1 MAPAGTAALLHR
13 LDEAGVA
20 GPQLWNI
27 AAALHDQLGEKDA
40 ARRLSRRV
48 LDAPDAPAEQRLLAA
63 TLLVRFGDRGA
74 AGAAEAAYG
83 DLGEPLAET
92 GKLLFVAQRAAA
104 WPLVERLLGRL
115 RAAYAAGNFSEPG
128 EAAHANLFWCDD
140 HASNIGV
147 AREARAPPAGRG
159 RRAAG
164 GGGRRAGAG
173 SASAIC
179 PAIFASTPSARL
191 TLGLLRHHDPAN
203 VEVTLYCSGWD
214 DGSALRRELAAQV
227 QRVRSVS
234 RLGGAEAAA
243 QIRADR
249 IDVLVEMNGYTRAQ
263 RLDILRYQPAP
274 VLIHYLGFAGSL
286 GGGVVD
292 YIVGDKVSLP
302 AGIEDSLPEAPIR
315 LPHTHF
321 INDHRRY
328 RREPPPP
335 RAQLGLPPGA
345 LVLGLFN
352 GISKLRGEVWALWM
366 ELLRERRAAILWLL
380 DPGPAA
386 RANVLAATEAA
397 GVDPR
402 RIIVAPRASNADHLC
417 RLQHCDLMLD
427 PWPYGGH
434 TTTCDAL
441 FAGVPV
447 LTVRGGSIASRIS
460 ASLLLAAGHRELLH
474 PTVDSYRRT
483 ALAFLQRAA
492 LSRRRARPGARRRPG
507 QPRLRRRCPRPGV
520 RVGLPRGPRARRR
533 RPAAGADHRAGGR
546 HRGVNRLVPE
556 GQALL

>member
-1 MAPAGTAALLHR
+1 M
-13 LDEAGVA
+13 A
-20 GPQLWNI
+20 GPELWNI

-40 ARRLSRRV
+40 ALRLSRRV

-83 DLGEPLAET
+83 DLGEPLEET

-104 WPLVERLLGRL
+104 WPLVERLLEQL

-128 EAAHANLFWCDD
+128 EAAHANLFWCDA

-147 AREARAPPAGRG
+147 AREARARLPAVVGARPAPSDARG
-159 RRAAG
+159 RRLRIG
-164 GGGRRAGAG
+164 YLSSDFREH
-173 SASAIC
+173 
-179 PAIFASTPSARL
+179 PSARL
-191 TLGLLRHHDPAN
+191 ILGLLRHHDPAN

-214 DGSALRRELAAQV
+214 DGSPLRRELEAQV

-243 QIRADR
+243 QIRADG

-302 AGIEDSLPEAPIR
+302 AGIEDRLPEAPIR

-335 RAQLGLPPGA
+335 RVQLGLPPGA
-345 LVLGLFN
+345 LVLGVFN

-460 ASLLLAAGHRELLH
+460 ASLLLAAGHRELVH

-483 ALAFLQRAA
+483 ALAFLQRPRFLAA
-492 LSRRRARPGARRRPG
+492 VRARVRAGALGSPAFDAAARAREFEWAFRAAHE
-507 QPRLRRRCPRPGV
+507 RAV
-520 RVGLPRGPRARRR
+520 AGLP
-533 RPAAGADHRAGGR
+533 PAPITVPADVTAG
-546 HRGVNRLVPE
+546 
-556 GQALL
+556 